1 MDKKAFRAWQRNRLI
16 TFAKSPVKKAEDQ
29 ELLNLALCHPRVKK
43 AQNIGLTFSL
53 PLEVNTLPL
62 IASLQKMGKKVYIAR
77 CYSNRQMDFVFYEAG
92 SELKETK
99 FGVLE
104 VASQEAPIK
113 NDLDLLFVPG
123 LGFSPE
129 GKARIGFGGGYYDR
143 FLAKYQKDYQFKTV
157 SLVNSGMYFEEPLW
171 PQESFDIP
179 IDDLIIVKEIK
190 RQEAENNE
198 EG

>member
-29 ELLNLALCHPRVKK
+29 ELLNLALCHPWVKK

-113 NDLDLLFVPG
+113 NNLDLLFVPG

-143 FLAKYQKDYQFKTV
+143 FLAKNSVQTLA
-157 SLVNSGMYFEEPLW
+157 LVNSVMYFKTPAW
-171 PQESFDIP
+171 PMEDHDQAMDN
-179 IDDLIIVKEIK
+179 LIIVKEAGD
-190 RQEAENNE
+190 E
-198 EG
+198 